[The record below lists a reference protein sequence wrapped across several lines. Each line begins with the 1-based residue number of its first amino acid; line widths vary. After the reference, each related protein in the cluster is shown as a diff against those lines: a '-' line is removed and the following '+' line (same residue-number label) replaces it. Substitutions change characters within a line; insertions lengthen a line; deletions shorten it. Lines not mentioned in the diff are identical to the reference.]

1 MTVGYETVEGK
12 HPFIEELWG
21 IIIRLSLFSLHF
33 VDFLC
38 ENHLKNLQKVQRS
51 DSVQSIRKQSCV
63 ASILYFFVD
72 NFSLNVSPAGNVRLN

>member
-1 MTVGYETVEGK
+1 MTVGYEMVEGK
-12 HPFIEELWG
+12 NPFIEELWG

-38 ENHLKNLQKVQRS
+38 ENHPKSLQKVQKS
-51 DSVQSIRKQSCV
+51 DSVQSIRKQSYV

-72 NFSLNVSPAGNVRLN
+72 NFNLIVSPAGNVRQN

>member
-1 MTVGYETVEGK
+1 MTVGYEMVEGK
-12 HPFIEELWG
+12 NPFVEELWG

-38 ENHLKNLQKVQRS
+38 ENHPKSLQKVQKS
-51 DSVQSIRKQSCV
+51 DSVQSIRKQSYV

-72 NFSLNVSPAGNVRLN
+72 NFNLNVSPAGNVRQN